1 LICSCTKSLALM
13 TQLHFELHIETQD
26 GLLMYRQAPHGG
38 QRDGDARIKLFCAGE
53 LQQIQEG

>member
-1 LICSCTKSLALM
+1 M

-38 QRDGDARIKLFCAGE
+38 QRDGGARIKLFCAGE